1 MNAHEM
7 LTKAAAHMEARAQ
20 TYDKPTGERSMGRTV
35 AAFNEVTGHNLSP
48 AEGWLLMM
56 ILKAVR
62 LTQRATYHADS
73 AEDMVAYAALV
84 GEAKSE
90 EHLDEA
96 VR

>member
-1 MNAHEM
+1 MNAAEM
-7 LTKAAAHMEARAQ
+7 LEKAAQHMKDRAQ